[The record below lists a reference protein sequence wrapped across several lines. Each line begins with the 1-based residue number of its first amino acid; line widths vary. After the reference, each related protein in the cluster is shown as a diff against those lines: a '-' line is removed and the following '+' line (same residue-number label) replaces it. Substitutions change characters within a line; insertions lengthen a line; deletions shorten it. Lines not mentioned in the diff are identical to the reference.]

1 MNEQI
6 LINYTKNEGTFLLS
20 IIKNGE
26 PVCYTSETPEA
37 VELINKIKEVLND
50 VD

>member
-6 LINYTKNEGTFLLS
+6 LINYTKDEGTFLLS
-20 IIKNGE
+20 IVKDGE

-37 VELINKIKEVLND
+37 LAIVEEIKNIIE
-50 VD
+50 